1 MTIPNSSPRRKRR
14 LWPWITLAGVIL
26 IPIAVFAIWV
36 SVTLTY
42 TYSAGDRAGFVQ
54 KLSKKGW
61 ICKTWE
67 GELAMANLPGSMPQ
81 IFGFSVRSDSI
92 AKLIERDMGNRVSIT
107 YEEHRGVPT
116 KCFGET
122 QYFVTNVK
130 LAEP

>member
-1 MTIPNSSPRRKRR
+1 MTIPNSSPKHKRR
-14 LWPWITLAGVIL
+14 LWPWGVLAGVIL
-26 IPIAVFAIWV
+26 LPVAILSIWAAI
-36 SVTLTY
+36 TLNY
-42 TYSAGDRAGFVQ
+42 TYSTGDRAGYIQ

-67 GELAMANLPGSMPQ
+67 GELAMANLPGTMPQ
-81 IFGFSVRSDSI
+81 IFAFSIRSDSI
-92 AKLIERDMGNRVSIT
+92 ANIIQKNMGKRVSLE

-122 QYFVTNVK
+122 QYFVTNAW